1 MSTLKQTDR
10 LSLIWGTLRNLIDF
24 DSIDILQ
31 PFSLVGTV
39 QGRFPVD
46 SFHPIFLEIP
56 RNNNKM
62 DISGRSNN
70 IFVSKSNQAQWQ
82 KRRIVPLPE
91 FREQKNLNLLSLR
104 NILQYWDQAFIPNE
118 IPCISI
124 ATTIKGG
131 YSSEGRIG
139 QYSVVFLIW
148 PNFTAR
154 ILELD
159 WFEGPLDDCITPEWY
174 IRTSELMTL
183 KNAKKIMSK
192 LHTNP
197 PSWDK
202 SVFSLFTIPSCLS
215 INLHGQ
221 KENTDLEGWRCN
233 WTYINYSKFKSD
245 LNLTLGELEKL
256 SEG

>member
-1 MSTLKQTDR
+1 MSRLQQDTHR

-39 QGRFPVD
+39 QGKFPVD
-46 SFHPIFLEIP
+46 TFHPIFLEIP
-56 RNNNKM
+56 RDNQKM

-70 IFVSKSNQAQWQ
+70 VFVSRSNQADWQ
-82 KRRIVPLPE
+82 MRRIVPLPE
-91 FREQKNLNLLSLR
+91 YREEDNYNIESLR
-104 NILQYWDQAFIPNE
+104 SILQIWNQAFIPNE

-131 YSSEGRIG
+131 HSSEGRIG
-139 QYSVVFLIW
+139 QYSIVFLIW
-148 PNFTAR
+148 PNFTSR

-183 KNAKKIMSK
+183 NNAKKIMKK
-192 LHTNP
+192 LHTKP

-202 SVFSLFTIPSCLS
+202 SVFSLYTIPSCLS
-215 INLHGQ
+215 INLNGQ
-221 KENTDLEGWRCN
+221 KDHGDIEGWRCN
-233 WTYINYSKFKSD
+233 WTYNDYSEFKSD
-245 LNLTLGELEKL
+245 LELTLDELEEL
-256 SEG
+256 IY